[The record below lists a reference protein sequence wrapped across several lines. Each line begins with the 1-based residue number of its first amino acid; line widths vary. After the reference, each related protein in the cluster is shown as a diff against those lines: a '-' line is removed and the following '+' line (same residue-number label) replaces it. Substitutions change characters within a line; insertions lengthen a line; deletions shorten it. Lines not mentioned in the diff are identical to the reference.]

1 MARPLLIGIL
11 LSTSCSSD
19 GFLFRQNS
27 PVLLKPPTQIHNN
40 KKLPSSSLF
49 LSSTTTSSSSSPPI
63 IHIDNH
69 NNNQTTTVHDES
81 PLKPPTHPSFSHN
94 NTPEGLQFASFDIT
108 QASTITS
115 SPLQQLEEE
124 SDIEQSD
131 DEETSPPQATN
142 NRKIDL
148 RIRKLIDRSGGEQQP
163 NNIDDVRRARSLARR
178 DRMAKWRAGAAHV
191 EENYRINQDNYFLLA
206 AFLPAVLAFVLWGNI
221 SIMISNFLNVVGVVN
236 SAQGEAFANNLLRP
250 TIIGVVVPVISIA
263 LATLVSTTVNV
274 LRQRQVDLRAF
285 INQEAGELRFL
296 RRAVFGLY
304 GEVVILNVHMLY
316 IYHMVHTLSLFIYI
330 MRI

>member
-1 MARPLLIGIL
+1 MARPPLIGIL

-19 GFLFRQNS
+19 GFLFRRNP
-27 PVLLKPPTQIHNN
+27 PVLKPPTQIHN
-40 KKLPSSSLF
+40 KKFPPSSLF
-49 LSSTTTSSSSSPPI
+49 LSSTTTSSSSPI

-69 NNNQTTTVHDES
+69 NNQTPTVHDES
-81 PLKPPTHPSFSHN
+81 PLKPPTHPSFSHSN
-94 NTPEGLQFASFDIT
+94 ATEGLQYAFDIT
-108 QASTITS
+108 PVSTTS
-115 SPLQQLEEE
+115 SPLQQLEEKT
-124 SDIEQSD
+124 DIQQSD
-131 DEETSPPQATN
+131 DDETSSSS
-142 NRKIDL
+142 L
-148 RIRKLIDRSGGEQQP
+148 SFGLRKLIDRSGGAEP

-191 EENYRINQDNYFLLA
+191 EENYRINQDKYFLLA
-206 AFLPAVLAFVLWGNI
+206 AFLPAVLAFVLWGDI
-221 SIMISNFLNVVGVVN
+221 SIMISNFLNIVGVVN

-304 GEVVILNVHMLY
+304 GE
-316 IYHMVHTLSLFIYI
+316 
-330 MRI
+330 

>member
-1 MARPLLIGIL
+1 MARPTLIIGIFL
-11 LSTSCSSD
+11 FISCSSD

-27 PVLLKPPTQIHNN
+27 PVLKPPTQIHNSN
-40 KKLPSSSLF
+40 KSNLLPSSSLLF
-49 LSSTTTSSSSSPPI
+49 SSSTKTSTSSSSPPI
-63 IHIDNH
+63 IHNDNQ
-69 NNNQTTTVHDES
+69 NNQTRSIHDES
-81 PLKPPTHPSFSHN
+81 SSLKPPTTHHSSFSHN
-94 NTPEGLQFASFDIT
+94 NNTIEEELQHAFDMT
-108 QASTITS
+108 TLASTTLS
-115 SPLQQLEEE
+115 SLQQLKEEE
-124 SDIEQSD
+124 VDIGQSD
-131 DEETSPPQATN
+131 NDETSSSSSPPTN

-148 RIRKLIDRSGGEQQP
+148 RIRKLIDRSEQQP

-178 DRMAKWRAGAAHV
+178 DRMARWRAGAAQI
-191 EENYRINQDNYFLLA
+191 EENYRVNQDNYFLLA

-221 SIMISNFLNVVGVVN
+221 SIMISNFLNIVGVVN

-304 GEVVILNVHMLY
+304 GE
-316 IYHMVHTLSLFIYI
+316 
-330 MRI
+330 